1 MGELTMA
8 EAVEEEEAD
17 ARTKAKAIAA
27 PAPTL
32 RQCCLA
38 SLQIGGGGGSK
49 LGIMV
54 MMVRL
59 LAETAD

>member
-38 SLQIGGGGGSK
+38 SLQIGGGGSK

-59 LAETAD
+59 LAETTD

>member
-17 ARTKAKAIAA
+17 ARTKAIAA

-38 SLQIGGGGGSK
+38 SLQIGGGGGGSK

>member
-17 ARTKAKAIAA
+17 ARTKAIAA

-38 SLQIGGGGGSK
+38 SLQIGGGGSK